1 MVEYNRVVSEIN
13 LDAIAYNVKNIR
25 AIVNEDTKIMAIVK
39 ADAYGHGA
47 VEVAKVA
54 LYNGASALGVAMSDE
69 AIQLRN
75 HNINVPILILGY
87 TPELKIEEAV
97 KYNLIQTVFT
107 YEMAYAISKAAIKLG
122 KIAQIHIKLDTGMGR
137 IGFVPTKE
145 SEDIIL
151 SISQLD
157 NIEINGIFTHFAT
170 SDEMDKT
177 FTYKQAEIF
186 EKFTDSIE
194 KKGLHIP
201 LKHAANS
208 GSIMELPQ
216 FGFNMVRAGII
227 LYGMYPSDEVDK
239 NKLALKPAMGLKTQ
253 ISYIKNVDNNVPIS
267 YGRTYY
273 TNRVSVIATVPVG
286 YADGYSRLLSNC
298 GRVLVKGCYAPIVG
312 RVCMDQFM
320 IDVTDI
326 PNVSIGDDVVL
337 IGSQGGNCITTEEIA
352 KLIGTI
358 NYEVVCLIGKR
369 IPRVYIKNNSLLKT
383 ISYFE

>member
-1 MVEYNRVVSEIN
+1 MVEYNRVVAEVN

-25 AIVNEDTKIMAIVK
+25 AIINNETSIMAVVK

-54 LYNGASALGVAMSDE
+54 LYNGASALAVAMTDE
-69 AIQLRN
+69 GIQLRN

-87 TPELKIEEAV
+87 TPELKIEESV

-107 YEMAYAISKAAIKLG
+107 YEMACAISKVATKLG

-137 IGFVPTKE
+137 IGFSASKE

-151 SISQLD
+151 SISKLD
-157 NIEINGIFTHFAT
+157 HIEINGIFTHFAT

-177 FTYKQAEIF
+177 FTYRQAEIF
-186 EKFTDSIE
+186 EQFSNALE
-194 KKGLHIP
+194 KRGLYIP
-201 LKHAANS
+201 VKHAANS
-208 GSIMELPQ
+208 GAIMELPQ
-216 FGFNMVRAGII
+216 FSFNMVRAGII
-227 LYGMYPSDEVDK
+227 IYGMYPSEDVDK
-239 NKLALKPAMGLKTQ
+239 AKLSLKPAMGLKTQ
-253 ISYIKNVDNNVPIS
+253 ISYIKNVDKDVSIS

-273 TNRVSVIATVPVG
+273 TKEQSKIATVPVG

-298 GRVLVKGCYAPIVG
+298 GRVLVKGSYAPIVG

-320 IDVTDI
+320 IDVTGIDDV
-326 PNVSIGDDVVL
+326 NIGDDVVL
-337 IGSQGGNCITTEEIA
+337 IGCQCDNTITAEEIA
-352 KLIGTI
+352 NCIGTI
-358 NYEVVCLIGKR
+358 NYEVVCMIGKR

-383 ISYFE
+383 VSYF